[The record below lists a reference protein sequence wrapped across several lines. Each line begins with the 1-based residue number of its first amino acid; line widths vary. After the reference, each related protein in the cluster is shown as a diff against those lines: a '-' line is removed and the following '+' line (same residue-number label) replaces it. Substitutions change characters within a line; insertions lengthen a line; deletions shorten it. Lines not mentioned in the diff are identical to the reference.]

1 MKTDKVLMKNS
12 WQSQWLALCTFSTEG
27 ASSIPSQRTKILQ
40 EEWHRKKK
48 KKEEEDKVLV
58 K

>member
-27 ASSIPSQRTKILQ
+27 MGSLPSQRTKILQ
-40 EEWHRKKK
+40 EEWHSMKKEKKK
-48 KKEEEDKVLV
+48 KKK
-58 K
+58 KYW